1 MKKWNI
7 LLIAAA
13 LLCLAGSPAWSAE
26 APPVLGLLEIRGLDN
41 LAGSAFE
48 LSKATAQPVAREA
61 VSLLLYKMLGT
72 MPGMGIAPN
81 GTLRALLL
89 EGGADQ
95 GSVVLLLPVEN
106 EGQDYLSN
114 LGQAGWES
122 ASETADGLLHFTAPD
137 GAGVPW
143 QEVYFQK
150 AGAILLAGQTADDVR
165 KGAAA
170 MPGLPPI
177 LPVEGDAAFQ
187 IRPAAMVA
195 SFGPQIEEQ
204 LNQAFTAPG
213 APPEAAA
220 LGALY
225 MRAYLAAARQVDEL
239 VVGLNVADGQ
249 LKFHS
254 RVAPVAGT
262 TFAAWLGT
270 LKTPDST
277 AATLANH
284 PDALFAEALNL
295 GDLALLAPAYFR
307 YMDALMAAM
316 PGQPGA
322 DQMKTYIDSAR
333 TYWDRLAGDFSFML
347 LPPTA
352 EQPLRL
358 AEYLSLKDATG
369 LRELNRQMI
378 QDANEMMKG
387 MLATN
392 GQPPPF
398 QVDLAF
404 GEPREHRGVAI
415 DTLTYAIRLGDQM
428 ALLWP
433 KAIPTRFTLE
443 IAWFSDGLLAVVG
456 DAALT
461 DSLVDGALD
470 NASAPLS
477 EQPAWKAAYPDPD
490 ENPVDFTHFA
500 LFDTLRAY
508 LGLADS
514 QNGSSLA
521 ANIPEGPG
529 NIEATSYVALGGFMT
544 RVRLNLADIGAVARK
559 IQEAQEKAQAE
570 MMQQMGM
577 QGEMAIEDDPGALDE
592 PEMEPWDPDAA
603 GAEGSD
609 DLEEPENPG
618 ADAPAAPAL
627 KAPVTPAAPAAPA
640 VPAETE

>member
-1 MKKWNI
+1 MKKCHI

-13 LLCLAGSPAWSAE
+13 LLVLVGSPAWSVE
-26 APPVLGLLEIRGLDN
+26 APQVLGLLEIRGLDN
-41 LAGSAFE
+41 LAASAFE

-61 VSLLLYKMLGT
+61 VSLLLYNVLGT
-72 MPGMGIAPN
+72 MPGMGISPN
-81 GTLRALLL
+81 GTLRTLLL
-89 EGGADQ
+89 EDGPDK
-95 GSVVLLLPVEN
+95 GSGVLLLPVEN
-106 EGQDYLSN
+106 EGQDYLTN

-122 ASETADGLLHFTAPD
+122 ASETADGILHFIAPD
-137 GAGVPW
+137 GAGTPW
-143 QEVYFQK
+143 KDVYFQK
-150 AGAILLAGQTADDVR
+150 AGAILVAGRTAADVR

-187 IRPAAMVA
+187 IRPAALVKA
-195 SFGPQIEEQ
+195 FGSQIEEQ
-204 LNQAFTAPG
+204 FNKALQSPE

-220 LGALY
+220 MGTLY
-225 MRAYLAAARQVDEL
+225 IRAYLAAARQVDEL

-262 TFAAWLGT
+262 TFTAWLGT
-270 LKTPDST
+270 LKTPDPT
-277 AATLANH
+277 AATIANH

-295 GDLALLAPAYFR
+295 GDLDLLAPVYFR

-333 TYWDRLAGDFSFML
+333 TYWDRMAGDFSILL

-369 LRELNRQMI
+369 LRELNRQLI
-378 QDANEMMKG
+378 QDANEMMKS

-398 QVDLAF
+398 QIDLAF

-415 DTLTYAIRLGDQM
+415 DTLSYSVTLGNEM
-428 ALLWP
+428 APLWP
-433 KAIPTRFTLE
+433 QAIPTRFTLE
-443 IAWFSDGLLAVVG
+443 IAWFSDGLLAVMG

-461 DSLVDGALD
+461 DSLVDRALEG
-470 NASAPLS
+470 ASAPLA
-477 EQPAWKAAYPDPD
+477 ERPAWKAAYPDPD
-490 ENPVDFTHFA
+490 ENPIDFTHFA

-508 LGLADS
+508 LELMDNL
-514 QNGSSLA
+514 NGSSLA
-521 ANIPEGPG
+521 ANIPDGPG

-559 IQEAQEKAQAE
+559 IQEAQEKARSE
-570 MMQQMGM
+570 MLKQMDWE
-577 QGEMAIEDDPGALDE
+577 GEMAIEDEPGALDD

-603 GAEGSD
+603 DTEDSA
-609 DLEEPENPG
+609 NPG
-618 ADAPAAPAL
+618 ADAPVAPAP
-627 KAPVTPAAPAAPA
+627 KAPVLPAAPAAPA
-640 VPAETE
+640 ETE